1 MLILNKKEP
10 IFLFIGDIL
19 FFTISLWVTLL
30 VRYAK
35 IPSQEFFLEH
45 LAPFSILFLIWSISF
60 FIAGLYER
68 QALIQKRSFLA
79 NIISTQI
86 INSILAILFFY
97 FIPIFG
103 LAPKTIIFVYLIIS
117 LVAIILWRNYIIPSL
132 GIKKKLNAML
142 IGRGDEMKN
151 IKKEV
156 NNNPWYNFQ
165 FVLSINLDKRTNIDF
180 QKDILNPIY
189 EHNITTIVM
198 DLKDPELQKTVPYF
212 YNLIFSKIK
221 FLDIHEIYEDI
232 FDRIPVSL
240 IRYHWFLENINS
252 SQRYL
257 YSFSKRVMDILISLP
272 LALITIL
279 ICPIIW
285 IAMRMEGKG
294 PLFYIPERTGKNN
307 SIIKLIKFRTMT
319 QTLTD
324 ASDWGKGENKVTKV
338 GNFLRRWRID
348 EFPQT
353 INVLKGDLS
362 LIGPRPEF
370 ISAVEKYEEKIPHYG
385 IRHLI
390 KPGLSGW
397 AQIYHKEAPRHSIDV
412 KQTKIKLSYD
422 LFYIK
427 NQSFLIDLKIALKTI
442 KTLISR
448 SGS

>member
-10 IFLFIGDIL
+10 IFLFIGDTL

-35 IPSQEFFLEH
+35 IPSQECFLDH
-45 LAPFSILFLIWSISF
+45 LIPFSILFFIWSISF

-86 INSILAILFFY
+86 INSIIAIIFFY
-97 FIPIFG
+97 FIPVFG
-103 LAPKTIIFVYLIIS
+103 LAPKTIIIVYLIIS
-117 LVAIILWRNYIIPSL
+117 LIAIILWRNYIVPSL
-132 GIKKKLNAML
+132 GVKKKLNAMI

-165 FVLSINLDKRTNIDF
+165 FVLNINLDKRTNIDF

-189 EHNITTIVM
+189 EHNIVTILM
-198 DLKDPELQKTVPYF
+198 DLKDPDLQKTIPYF

-221 FLDIHEIYEDI
+221 FLDIHKVYEDI

-252 SQRYL
+252 SQRNL
-257 YSFSKRVMDILISLP
+257 YSFFKRTMDILISLP
-272 LALITIL
+272 LALMTAL

-285 IAMRMEGKG
+285 IAMRIEGKG

-307 SIIKLIKFRTMT
+307 SIIKLIKFRTMN

-324 ASDWGKGENKVTKV
+324 ASDWGNGENKVTKV
-338 GNFLRRWRID
+338 GSFLRRWRID
-348 EFPQT
+348 EFPQS

-370 ISAVEKYEEKIPHYG
+370 ISAVKKYEEKIPHYG

-397 AQIYHKEAPRHSIDV
+397 AQIYQKEAPRHSIDI

-427 NQSFLIDLKIALKTI
+427 NQSLLIDIKIALKTI
-442 KTLISR
+442 KTLLCH